1 MSDKGGS
8 IIDDPRAR
16 AMIVGS
22 TSYEGP
28 QSLADGIA
36 WLMAS
41 PDLKDG
47 DSGRYGVELR
57 MERAGNA
64 GVAELVL
71 FVGKG
76 SDDKDESAF
85 AIIVAPRSRQ
95 GR

>member
-1 MSDKGGS
+1 MSDNTS
-8 IIDDPRAR
+8 IIDNPNAR
-16 AMIVGS
+16 AVIVGS
-22 TSYEGP
+22 VSFEGP

-36 WLMAS
+36 WLLGS
-41 PDLKDG
+41 PDLRDG
-47 DSGRYGVELR
+47 DGRYGVELR
-57 MERAGNA
+57 MEKAGNA

-76 SDDKDESAF
+76 AGEKDDSAF

>member
-1 MSDKGGS
+1 MSDRPDS
-8 IIDDPRAR
+8 IIDNPRAR

-22 TSYEGP
+22 VSFEGP

-36 WLMAS
+36 WLLQS
-41 PDLKDG
+41 PDLRDG
-47 DSGRYGVELR
+47 DGRYDVELR
-57 MERAGNA
+57 MEKAANA

-76 SDDKDESAF
+76 EGEKDDSAF
-85 AIIVAPRSRQ
+85 AIIVAPKSRQ